1 MALAQDHT
9 ANKQW
14 GQDSDPRHLVPE
26 SPRLSAGDVWETLN
40 PPHTII
46 AAPFFPLGPIS
57 VVSRAYN
64 LLKGLPS
71 MSDWKTKYV
80 SSELLNAKC
89 KIKF

>member
-1 MALAQDHT
+1 MPKITRLISSGSRIQT
-9 ANKQW
+9 R
-14 GQDSDPRHLVPE
+14 GILVPE
-26 SPRLSAGDVWETLN
+26 SPRLSTGDVWETLN

-71 MSDWKTKYV
+71 ISDWKTKYV